1 MNNLNVDYKPS
12 QLKIVDSDVG
22 LLFDIC
28 KQNMKEKNALVG
40 FENEVNLLFKI
51 HFNAGGTLK
60 EVREF
65 LINTKLY
72 SYLKIFIDEVEKDK
86 IKTLSQFVCWI
97 QGNDKSLPINN
108 IKKLSAHTHPYRI
121 HDDSVPINTRTFIVP
136 ILIREEIKEYF
147 WFKYIENTMDTMP
160 KKSLLSGFNDS
171 FDFINWWEKLRV
183 NFPGEEKKYFL
194 PNINQQ
200 MIINFNSRNWLHGI
214 DDINSN
220 LYLYILFDDI
230 IYE

>member
-12 QLKIVDSDVG
+12 ELKITNEDIQ
-22 LLFDIC
+22 LLFEISE
-28 KQNMKEKNALVG
+28 KYMKNKSKLIG

-51 HFNAGGTLK
+51 HFDEEITIKKIRDL
-60 EVREF
+60 
-65 LINTKLY
+65 LIDTKLY
-72 SYLKIFIDEVEKDK
+72 TYLKVFIDQVEKDK
-86 IKTLSQFVCWI
+86 IKNLSQFVCWI
-97 QGNDKSLPINN
+97 QGNDESLPINN

-121 HDDSVPINTRTFIVP
+121 NDDSVPINTRTFIVP

-147 WFKYIENTMDTMP
+147 WFKHIKNSTDTMP
-160 KKSLLSGFNDS
+160 KKFILSNFLDS
-171 FDFINWWEKLRV
+171 FNFINWWENLRL
-183 NFPGEEKKYFL
+183 NLPGEEKKYLL
-194 PNINQQ
+194 PNTDQQ